1 VRISIVPAQITTVED
16 KIAGNLTVQQAAYLG
31 IPVLFGFVAAV
42 LFPPSGEFST
52 YKIVL
57 IVIVF
62 VLSALLAVRIKGRI
76 VAQWLVLLAKFAAR
90 PRYFVYD
97 KNSSYLR
104 TEKSHK
110 GDEVVVKETVEIKKK
125 IGIQPLKMAQHE
137 VVRLEQFARD
147 SRAGVR
153 FEVGKKGK
161 LYVHVTEVN

>member
-1 VRISIVPAQITTVED
+1 MRVSIVPAQITTVED

-31 IPVLFGFVAAV
+31 VPVLFGFIAAV
-42 LFPPSGEFST
+42 LFPPSGEFPA

-57 IVIVF
+57 IAIVF
-62 VLSALLAVRIKGRI
+62 VLSALLAVKIKGRI

-104 TEKSHK
+104 PERVQKSNEIVGK
-110 GDEVVVKETVEIKKK
+110 EIVEVKKK
-125 IGIQPLKMAQHE
+125 PSVQPLKMAQHE

-147 SRAGVR
+147 SRAGVK